1 MTYNTLLANLK
12 LWIEASA
19 INGSYFWCEVLLED
33 EIELNPKT
41 TFPASFIC
49 PVPFEMTSSSITKY
63 IIRVYLVNNTS
74 TSPNWSPTGGTLT
87 NRFCVLSELTTYAE
101 ALVKALPYDW
111 FESYPITF
119 TPVVLW
125 DANVDGIYFDLEI
138 SAGIICSNVVITNGT
153 SGSSGIDGTSGTNG
167 SSGTN
172 GTSGLSDKFS
182 TTSNTILD
190 VPTSHPTTLY
200 LTGATGL
207 NWTVGQ
213 SAIIAY
219 DIDNRFECDVV
230 SYSNGAFE
238 VISTWSTGTG
248 TGLSPWL
255 INMQAG
261 TNGSSGSSGSSG
273 TSGSSGSNGL
283 NGSSGSSGISGTS
296 GSNGLTGS
304 DGSSG
309 SSGTSGSNGLT
320 GSDGSSG
327 SSGTSGSNGLTG
339 SDGSSG
345 SSGSSGTSGSSGS
358 NGLNGSSGS
367 SGSSGVNG
375 TGITYRGEW
384 DPFESVQYY
393 KNDVV
398 RHTTGYEPSAGA
410 FIAIQDN
417 INKNPSS
424 DPFASDYW
432 AVLVWDGDDG
442 TSGSN
447 GLTGSDGSSGSS
459 GTSGSN
465 GLTGSD
471 GSSGSSG
478 SNGLTG
484 SDGSSGSSGSNGLT
498 GSDGSSGSNG
508 SSGSSGTSGS
518 NGLTGSDGSS
528 GSSGSNGTLTGVSY
542 STNFYYSD
550 PILYVPQVKT
560 NTSKFTYQ
568 SAYSITVG
576 TTELPTL
583 AATIAW
589 LAAGNMSGNTTLLL
603 TADNEV
609 ITNTITINLPFN
621 LAIKGG
627 AYDQNTLS
635 AGAGLTNKPMF
646 ILQTNTS
653 FTNVIFDGS
662 TLASYGTLSTENCFN
677 LDTNGVYVEIKDFL
691 VTGFYNGIY
700 QTSNAEVWTMEGG
713 YNNCYNAGYE
723 LNTNTSGA
731 TFRSTLNDW
740 SADHTGYTYTG
751 IKLTSGHTI
760 YLSSQNDTS
769 QLTAVDTFIAYS
781 GSSITYTDIVI
792 IGCIWNNLGTFRTG
806 FDFTLKRDADIIL
819 LSNTGDED
827 MKPHAKINVA
837 ANTGTT
843 AINQTTYVK
852 VNYDTSSTYLK
863 KFSFT
868 DNNITYL
875 PSHKKALMIWI
886 SGTLTTST
894 SQSNA
899 FLAICKNGNTGTTY
913 GNMNVFLDQN
923 ARAFNFSTN
932 IYLDDFLENEYF
944 SIYAKNTGTNDSIIL
959 QDMNMLILSQ

>member
-261 TNGSSGSSGSSG
+261 TN
-273 TSGSSGSNGL
+273 
-283 NGSSGSSGISGTS
+283 
-296 GSNGLTGS
+296 
-304 DGSSG
+304 
-309 SSGTSGSNGLT
+309 
-320 GSDGSSG
+320 
-327 SSGTSGSNGLTG
+327 
-339 SDGSSG
+339 GSSG